1 MSGVAWSVWYAPDE
15 RERGAPLRAPVNRT
29 VSEQRAHLARE
40 IVETLVLVG
49 IIFFI
54 VHAAIDSRSIV
65 DSAMAPEFQPG
76 QFVLVN
82 KIAYL
87 FAGPSRGEVVL
98 FADPRNP
105 KQDPRMGR
113 IIGVPG
119 DTVSVT
125 PTSIVVNGVT
135 LNEPYTQLVPGS
147 TQNSVVDSRKL
158 GTDEYYVL
166 LDSRQRTDANDSRGF
181 GILPRS
187 NILGKA
193 VAVFWPI
200 RDFHWVN
207 TYSSTF
213 SSVK

>member
-1 MSGVAWSVWYAPDE
+1 MSDAMWSPLHARDE

-29 VSEQRAHLARE
+29 VTEQRAHLARE

-65 DSAMAPEFQPG
+65 DSAMAPGFQPG

-105 KQDPRMGR
+105 KADPRMGR
-113 IIGVPG
+113 IVGVPG

-125 PTSIVVNGVT
+125 PTSVAINGVT
-135 LNEPYTQLVPGS
+135 LNEPYTQIPPG
-147 TQNSVVDSRKL
+147 TTENSVIASVKL
-158 GTDEYYVL
+158 STDQYYVI

-181 GILPRS
+181 GVLPRS

-193 VAVFWPI
+193 VAVFWPLK
-200 RDFHWVN
+200 DFHWVN
-207 TYSSTF
+207 TYSNTF
-213 SSVK
+213 SGVK